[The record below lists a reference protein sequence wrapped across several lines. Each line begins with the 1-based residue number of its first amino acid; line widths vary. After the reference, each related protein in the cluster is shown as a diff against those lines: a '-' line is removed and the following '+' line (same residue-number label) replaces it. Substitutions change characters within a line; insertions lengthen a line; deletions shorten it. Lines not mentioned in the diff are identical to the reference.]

1 MKTRQEM
8 IYDFMV
14 ALSGN
19 AEIYAQWEG
28 LDTLGSF
35 ATHIR
40 GLAEEMA
47 DEYLRNLA

>member
-1 MKTRQEM
+1 MKTRAEM

-14 ALSGN
+14 SLSGN
-19 AEIYAQWEG
+19 AVIYSQWERING
-28 LDTLGSF
+28 LGSY